1 MKNLLFTLIIFTF
14 LGSSFV
20 LTKVQIN
27 NSSSTI
33 TFNEH
38 IAPIFYANC
47 TGCHHSGGVGPF
59 SLIDY
64 QDSYNMRNAI
74 QSSILSGYMPPWP
87 PDTNFSR
94 FRHERVLSNQE
105 INLINDWI
113 SFGAPEGNPSLAP
126 TPPVYNTTG
135 PQLGF
140 PDLTVKAPTYMSNAF
155 QNDDYVCF
163 TIPSQL
169 LVDKKIRAV
178 EVVPGNTSIVH
189 HCLVYIDP
197 SGNSTIGIENDCM
210 GPNNGVLVGEF
221 APGSLPITY
230 PGDDNMAFGMNF
242 PANSNVILAMHYP
255 VGSLGMMDST
265 QVHFYF
271 YPDQVNQFR
280 EIEINPIVQNFNF
293 CVPANQTLTV
303 NDSYQVPSFSPDLSL
318 FGVFPHMHLIGK
330 SIETYGLSSN
340 GDTTN
345 FVKVPDWDFE
355 WQGAYHFN
363 KMKKIN
369 AGSTIKSIAYYDNTS
384 SNLHNPN
391 TPPQT
396 ICAGF
401 NTTDEMFVIY
411 YLFTDYMAG
420 DENLDLDSL
429 TLSGLASDNIHS
441 SSNNTFIA
449 YPNPAFD
456 LFTIKTNWPFR
467 EINRVE
473 FYNIEGKLTYIDE
486 VNSLINNSFRKTY
499 NVESV
504 LTGIGNNIY
513 FIRIH
518 NKNGSVRYSKII
530 MNK

>member
-1 MKNLLFTLIIFTF
+1 
-14 LGSSFV
+14 
-20 LTKVQIN
+20 
-27 NSSSTI
+27 
-33 TFNEH
+33 
-38 IAPIFYANC
+38 
-47 TGCHHSGGVGPF
+47 
-59 SLIDY
+59 
-64 QDSYNMRNAI
+64 
-74 QSSILSGYMPPWP
+74 
-87 PDTNFSR
+87 
-94 FRHERVLSNQE
+94 
-105 INLINDWI
+105 
-113 SFGAPEGNPSLAP
+113 
-126 TPPVYNTTG
+126 
-135 PQLGF
+135 
-140 PDLTVKAPTYMSNAF
+140 
-155 QNDDYVCF
+155 
-163 TIPSQL
+163 
-169 LVDKKIRAV
+169 
-178 EVVPGNTSIVH
+178 
-189 HCLVYIDP
+189 
-197 SGNSTIGIENDCM
+197 
-210 GPNNGVLVGEF
+210 
-221 APGSLPITY
+221 
-230 PGDDNMAFGMNF
+230 MAFGMNF

-280 EIEINPIVQNFNF
+280 EIEINPIVQNFSF
-293 CVPANQTLTV
+293 CVPANQTNTV
-303 NDSYQVPSFSPDLSL
+303 HDSYQVPSFSPDLSL

-330 SIETYGLSSN
+330 SIETYGISLN

-363 KMKKIN
+363 KMKKID

-384 SNLHNPN
+384 ANLHNPN

-429 TLSGLASDNIHS
+429 TLSGLTSNNIYS
-441 SSNNTFIA
+441 SSNNTFVA
-449 YPNPAFD
+449 YPNPASD

-467 EINRVE
+467 DINKVE

-486 VNSLINNSFRKTY
+486 VNSLINNSFRKSY
-499 NVESV
+499 NVESL